1 MADRALLDVEEPSTR
16 RPLDLVF
23 VVDCSGSMAGD
34 RIAALNW
41 AIRSVVP
48 TIRAHAE
55 EFPNVA
61 VHVRVLR
68 FATGAAFAT
77 AYPEPIDRFAWT
89 NLVASGES
97 DMGTALRLLADA
109 LGEYADKE
117 EGALPPVLV
126 LFSDGFPSDDADG
139 GLEALLGTEL
149 GRRAI
154 RVPIAIGQDADMALL
169 RRFSSDATLAPLRTH
184 DVDRLIGRMRWVAA
198 VPVVKGLEQSQSP
211 GQGIKAA
218 ESKPSE
224 DEDLW

>member
-1 MADRALLDVEEPSTR
+1 MAALEEEEPSR

-41 AIRSVVP
+41 AVRSVVP

-55 EFPNVA
+55 EFPDVA
-61 VHVRVLR
+61 VFVRVLR

-77 AYPEPIDRFAWT
+77 PYPEPINQFTWT
-89 NLVASGES
+89 NLVAGGES

-109 LGEYADKE
+109 LGEYADRDK
-117 EGALPPVLV
+117 GALPPVLV
-126 LFSDGFPSDDADG
+126 LFSDGFPSDDAEG
-139 GLEALLGTEL
+139 GLEALLATRL

-169 RRFSSDATLAPLRTH
+169 RRFSSDPAHPPLRTH
-184 DVDRLIGRMRWVAA
+184 DVDMLVGRMRWVAA
-198 VPVVKGLEQSQSP
+198 GPVVKALSQAQPSRP
-211 GQGIKAA
+211 
-218 ESKPSE
+218 ETKPHE